1 MQPKVNNAL
10 SKKGKKK
17 PLTKYTSIFRLFMKN
32 KSFILTFDNSHL

>member
-32 KSFILTFDNSHL
+32 KLFNFYF